1 MSDSTI
7 TPRDEAGVITRPTLS
22 DLFCT
27 FAGISLSGFG
37 APMPWA
43 RRMIV
48 ERKNWMSAEEFN
60 ETFALSQFLP
70 GPNMV
75 NFSVVFGARF
85 GGVVGAAAA
94 LSGFLGPPLI
104 VISVLAV
111 LYARYGDQPMLG
123 HILSGIA
130 ASAAGLLIAAVA
142 KMLMPLFERMDW
154 RPLVAILA
162 FAGVAIMRWPLQYV
176 FIALA
181 PFSVALAWKYRAAR
195 K

>member
-1 MSDSTI
+1 MSDSTVA
-7 TPRDEAGVITRPTLS
+7 PREKAASVVHPTLGEVFRAFAGV
-22 DLFCT
+22 
-27 FAGISLSGFG
+27 SLSGFG

-48 ERKNWMSAEEFN
+48 ENKRWMTTEEFN

-85 GGVVGAAAA
+85 GGAPGAVVA
-94 LSGFLGPPLI
+94 LSGFLGPPFI
-104 VISVLAV
+104 VTSVLAM
-111 LYARYGDQPMLG
+111 LYARYGDMPVLG
-123 HILSGIA
+123 RILSGIT
-130 ASAAGLLIAAVA
+130 ASAAGLLIASVA
-142 KMLMPLFERMDW
+142 KMLVPLFKRVDW
-154 RPLVAILA
+154 RPLVALLA
-162 FAGVAIMRWPLQYV
+162 FASVAIMRWPLPYV

-181 PFSVALAWKYRAAR
+181 PLGIALAWRQTPAA